1 MPAGNGKGD
10 AMATDTR
17 GTEHGHPVVW
27 HLRNWLLTGIV
38 VIGPLAITFYLARGF
53 LEWADST
60 VKPLIPPSWNPDTY
74 LPIAIPGFGLLVGL
88 VVLTTLGAMTASLV
102 GRSLIAFGE
111 NLLDRTP
118 LVRPVYKTLK
128 QVFETVAANRDSAF
142 KQVGLIEWPR
152 PGLWALVFVS
162 QTARGEIA
170 EKLGRDEEMLTV
182 FIPTTPNPTGGYIM
196 FVPRA
201 DVTILDMTVED
212 AAKLI
217 LSAGLVV
224 PDRPA
229 AAPKRPKRKTDA
241 VVPPPA
247 FASLPDRQDLPGS

>member
-1 MPAGNGKGD
+1 MNAEH
-10 AMATDTR
+10 R
-17 GTEHGHPVVW
+17 GSDHKQSLAA
-27 HLRNWLLTGIV
+27 HLRNYLITGIV
-38 VIGPLAITFYLARGF
+38 VIGPLAITFYLVRSF
-53 LEWADST
+53 IEWADST

-74 LPIAIPGFGLLVGL
+74 LPIAVPGFGLLVGL
-88 VVLTTLGAMTASLV
+88 VVLMALGALTASLI
-102 GRSLIAFGE
+102 GRSLIAWGE

-128 QVFETVAANRDSAF
+128 QVFETVVANRDSAF

-162 QTARGEIA
+162 QTARGEVA
-170 EKLGRDEEMLTV
+170 EKLGRTEEMLTV

-196 FVPRA
+196 FVPRR
-201 DVTILDMTVED
+201 DVTVLDMSVED

-224 PDRPA
+224 PDGVPGRNGKARRGEVA
-229 AAPKRPKRKTDA
+229 A
-241 VVPPPA
+241 PPA
-247 FASLPDRQDLPGS
+247 FASLVDGQDLPGS

>member
-1 MPAGNGKGD
+1 MSAEQ
-10 AMATDTR
+10 R
-17 GTEHGHPVVW
+17 GSDHKLSLAA
-27 HLRNWLLTGIV
+27 HLRNYLITGIV
-38 VIGPLAITFYLARGF
+38 VIGPLAITFYLVRGF
-53 LEWADST
+53 IEWADST

-74 LPIAIPGFGLLVGL
+74 LPIAVPGFGLLVGL
-88 VVLTTLGAMTASLV
+88 VVLMALGALTASLI

-128 QVFETVAANRDSAF
+128 QVFETVVANRDSAF

-162 QTARGEIA
+162 QAARGEVA
-170 EKLGRDEEMLTV
+170 EKLGQSEEMLTV

-196 FVPRA
+196 FVPRG
-201 DVTILDMTVED
+201 DVTILDMSVED

-224 PDRPA
+224 PESAGRNGRVRRGEP
-229 AAPKRPKRKTDA
+229 
-241 VVPPPA
+241 VPPPV
-247 FASLPDRQDLPGS
+247 FASLSDRQDLPGS